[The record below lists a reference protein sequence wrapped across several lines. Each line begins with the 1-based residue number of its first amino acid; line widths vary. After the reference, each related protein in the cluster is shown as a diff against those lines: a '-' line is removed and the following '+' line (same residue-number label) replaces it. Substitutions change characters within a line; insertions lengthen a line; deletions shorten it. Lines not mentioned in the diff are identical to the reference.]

1 MSSVNTEQIKN
12 YGSELN
18 TIADNLKEV
27 LLNMQNDFNVLNE
40 AIKTLESYDGKDS
53 SEMYLIPP
61 TREIDSKLLLGEK
74 HVPGILQTCYKN
86 VWTIKVTKNG
96 LEDVSTIINDTLNE
110 VDSLNVSGED
120 LEKLSEILN
129 NYITLIEK
137 EILVG
142 CGYKRNSYSEY
153 QNLNDLFTTIKDNDI
168 WKEYKE
174 TAIYANK
181 VKKEDL
187 LYQKYRTKNG
197 EGDYVDFLLDE
208 MGNHRMTTDNRNTKY
223 GYWFNQ
229 TYGWM
234 NYNDAF
240 CAAGV
245 SYTLAS
251 SGASQVLTPYIGV
264 SAGAEDAKQKAS
276 QGQGEWHS
284 AQDKNYQ
291 PKRGDIF
298 FKGGDHTGIVLD
310 SDENNIYTIEANT
323 SSDEGISGYVN
334 TRVRDKNSYIT
345 DGGYYTPPTQINESS
360 NDQNVQLTQ
369 EYINKKANI
378 QSGSNE

>member
-1 MSSVNTEQIKN
+1 MSSVNPEQVKN
-12 YGSELN
+12 YGDELN
-18 TIADNLKEV
+18 KIANNLKEA
-27 LLNMQNDFNVLNE
+27 LFNMQNDLNVLNE
-40 AIKTLESYDGKDS
+40 AIKTLESYNGKDS
-53 SEMYLIPP
+53 TEMYLVPP
-61 TREIDSKLLLGEK
+61 TREIDPKLLLGEK
-74 HVPGILQTCYKN
+74 TVPGILQTCYKN

-142 CGYKRNSYSEY
+142 RGYKRNSYSEY

-251 SGASQVLTPYIGV
+251 SGASQVLNPYIGV
-264 SAGAEDAKQKAS
+264 SAGATDAKQKAS

-284 AQDKNYQ
+284 AQDKDYQ

-298 FKGGDHTGIVLD
+298 FKGAAHTGIVLD
-310 SDENNIYTIEANT
+310 SDENYIYTIEANT

-369 EYINKKANI
+369 EYINKKENI

>member
-1 MSSVNTEQIKN
+1 MSSVNTAHLKN

-251 SGASQVLTPYIGV
+251 SGASQVLNPYIGV

>member
-1 MSSVNTEQIKN
+1 MSSVNPEQVKN
-12 YGSELN
+12 YGDELN
-18 TIADNLKEV
+18 KIANNLKEA
-27 LLNMQNDFNVLNE
+27 LFNMQNDLNILNE
-40 AIKTLESYDGKDS
+40 AIKTLESYNGKDS
-53 SEMYLIPP
+53 TEMYLVPP
-61 TREIDSKLLLGEK
+61 TREIDPKLLLGEK
-74 HVPGILQTCYKN
+74 TVPGILQTCYKN

-142 CGYKRNSYSEY
+142 RGYKRNSYSEY

-251 SGASQVLTPYIGV
+251 SGASQVLKPYIGV
-264 SAGAEDAKQKAS
+264 DAGATDAKQKAS

-284 AQDKNYQ
+284 AQEKDYQ

-298 FKGGDHTGIVLD
+298 FKGVAHTGIVLD
-310 SDENNIYTIEANT
+310 SDENYIYTIEANT
-323 SSDEGISGYVN
+323 SSDESISGYVN

-345 DGGYYTPPTQINESS
+345 DGGYYSPPISLNESS
-360 NDQNVQLTQ
+360 NDQNIEITQ
-369 EYINKKANI
+369 DYINKKVNI
-378 QSGSNE
+378 ESGNNE